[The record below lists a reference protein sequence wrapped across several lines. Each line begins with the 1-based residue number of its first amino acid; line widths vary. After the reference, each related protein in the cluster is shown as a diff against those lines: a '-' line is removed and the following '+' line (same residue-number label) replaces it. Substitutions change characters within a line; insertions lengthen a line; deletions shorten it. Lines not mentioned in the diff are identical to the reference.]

1 MRLSPLRRPFYT
13 GRPGNSWQTDTDEVH
28 NLALALDGPALQ
40 VLKEI
45 DDQPPLHS
53 MTSGRPLNVGLA
65 TLMAYVT
72 PMRRCDN
79 PRQTELKS
87 LVQYEL
93 ALRALYREAWPDA
106 LLEQRDLALKHR
118 FEDGVLRQT

>member
-1 MRLSPLRRPFYT
+1 
-13 GRPGNSWQTDTDEVH
+13 
-28 NLALALDGPALQ
+28 
-40 VLKEI
+40 
-45 DDQPPLHS
+45 
-53 MTSGRPLNVGLA
+53 
-65 TLMAYVT
+65 
-72 PMRRCDN
+72 
-79 PRQTELKS
+79 LKS